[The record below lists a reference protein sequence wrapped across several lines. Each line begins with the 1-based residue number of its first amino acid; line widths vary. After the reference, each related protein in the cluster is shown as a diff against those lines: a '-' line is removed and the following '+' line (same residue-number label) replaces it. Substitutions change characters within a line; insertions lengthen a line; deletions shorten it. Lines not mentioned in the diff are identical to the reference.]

1 MLVVNEAPA
10 NCNRVIHWADGTPAT
25 LAAHGPLARPNLR
38 AELERRATSE
48 GLSLSAL
55 VRRALDAELSGT

>member
-1 MLVVNEAPA
+1 M
-10 NCNRVIHWADGTPAT
+10 
-25 LAAHGPLARPNLR
+25 ARPQPSPLTVRLPDRTR